1 MKLLAI
7 DTATEACSCALF
19 IDGEIQQRSQIAPR
33 QHTNLILP
41 MADEL
46 LKAADLKANQLDG
59 LAFGRGPGSFTGLR
73 IASGVIQGIAFAA
86 DIPVAPISCLAAL
99 AQAAYIENSS
109 EKVLAAIDARMD
121 EVYFGSYIV
130 DPEGIMRSHDTEI
143 VCKPEFIKIPKDGKW
158 YGVGSGW
165 ATELGNMLPSYDADK
180 YPQAAA
186 IIPLAV
192 AAFKEGNVVNAEQA
206 LPVYLRNKVT

>member
-1 MKLLAI
+1 M
-7 DTATEACSCALF
+7 S
-19 IDGEIQQRSQIAPR
+19 
-33 QHTNLILP
+33 
-41 MADEL
+41 
-46 LKAADLKANQLDG
+46 
-59 LAFGRGPGSFTGLR
+59 
-73 IASGVIQGIAFAA
+73 
-86 DIPVAPISCLAAL
+86 
-99 AQAAYIENSS
+99 
-109 EKVLAAIDARMD
+109 

-130 DPEGIMRSHDTEI
+130 DPAGIMRSHDTEV
-143 VCKPEFIKIPKDGKW
+143 VCKPESIKIPENGKW

-192 AAFKEGNVVNAEQA
+192 AAFKEGNVVSAEQA

>member
-19 IDGEIQQRSQIAPR
+19 IDGEIQQRSEIAPR

-46 LKAADLKANQLDG
+46 LKAADLTANQLDG

-99 AQAAYIENSS
+99 AQAAYIQNSS

-130 DPEGIMRSHDTEI
+130 DQQGIMRSHDEER
-143 VCKPEFIKIPKDGKW
+143 VCKPESIKIPENGQW

-165 ATELGNMLPSYDADK
+165 ATKLGEKLESYDADK

-192 AAFKEGNVVNAEQA
+192 TAFKEGNVVSAEQA